1 MLVSLRGLNKGGF
14 VTGMLR
20 WMLRSKRKERD
31 GEDELDTGEVE
42 PASGVVVLDGK
53 STGSR
58 FGEEMDDL
66 DVSKECVFS
75 HKEGIMHG
83 SVE

>member
-1 MLVSLRGLNKGGF
+1 
-14 VTGMLR
+14 
-20 WMLRSKRKERD
+20 MLRSKRKERD

-83 SVE
+83 SVEWVNPPGTNSEPGNSGVEDLR